1 MEAEE
6 SINLILREKLEH
18 PKTKKNRIKTQKIFA
33 LAVNGFM
40 NRLKSVS
47 RFVIFLLAVVFISQ
61 EKWEAQPM
69 PQFQM
74 KDQYGQ
80 SYSDSSVKGKPVVLM
95 GCFLRDL
102 ELCRKQGR
110 KLYWKMQNLLWKDS
124 SKVHFLLYLDFQE
137 TNKLVENYLEES
149 KTKQYESILLDRK
162 GHLTVGLT
170 KGESYLRIFNKS
182 GKLISSSYQE
192 EMDENLIQEIYGIL
206 KKEI

>member
-1 MEAEE
+1 M
-6 SINLILREKLEH
+6 NTLKTVYRLVLFLIV
-18 PKTKKNRIKTQKIFA
+18 F
-33 LAVNGFM
+33 GF
-40 NRLKSVS
+40 LSG
-47 RFVIFLLAVVFISQ
+47 
-61 EKWEAQPM
+61 EKWNAQAM

-137 TNKLVENYLEES
+137 TNKLVEDYLEES
-149 KTKQYESILLDRK
+149 KTKQFESILLDRK
-162 GHLTVGLT
+162 GHLSVGLT
-170 KGESYLRIFNKS
+170 KGESYIRIFNKS
-182 GKLISSSYQE
+182 GKLVSSSYQE
-192 EMDENLIQEIYGIL
+192 QMDEDLIREIYGIL

>member
-1 MEAEE
+1 
-6 SINLILREKLEH
+6 
-18 PKTKKNRIKTQKIFA
+18 
-33 LAVNGFM
+33 
-40 NRLKSVS
+40 
-47 RFVIFLLAVVFISQ
+47 
-61 EKWEAQPM
+61 M

-102 ELCRKQGR
+102 EICRKQGR

-124 SKVHFLLYLDFQE
+124 TKVHFLLYLDFQE
-137 TNKLVENYLEES
+137 TNKLVEDYLEES
-149 KTKQYESILLDRK
+149 KTKQFESILLDRK
-162 GHLTVGLT
+162 GHLAIGLT
-170 KGESYLRIFNKS
+170 KSVSYLRIYNKT

-192 EMDENLIQEIYGIL
+192 EMDEALIQEVYGIL

>member
-1 MEAEE
+1 M
-6 SINLILREKLEH
+6 SLILLVKLEQLEI
-18 PKTKKNRIKTQKIFA
+18 KKIRIRTKECFE
-33 LAVNGFM
+33 LAVNEFM
-40 NRLKSVS
+40 NTLKTVCRLV
-47 RFVIFLLAVVFISQ
+47 FVLLVFLLFSG
-61 EKWEAQPM
+61 EKWNAQSI
-69 PQFQM
+69 PQFHM

-137 TNKLVENYLEES
+137 TNKLVEDYVEES
-149 KTKQYESILLDRK
+149 KTKQFESILLDRK
-162 GHLTVGLT
+162 GHLSTGLI

-182 GKLISSSYQE
+182 GKMISSSYQE
-192 EMDENLIQEIYGIL
+192 EMDDALIQEVYGIL

>member
-1 MEAEE
+1 M
-6 SINLILREKLEH
+6 NTL
-18 PKTKKNRIKTQKIFA
+18 KT
-33 LAVNGFM
+33 V
-40 NRLKSVS
+40 V
-47 RFVIFLLAVVFISQ
+47 RFLIFLLAFVFISG
-61 EKWEAQPM
+61 EKWNAQSM

-102 ELCRKQGR
+102 EICRKQGR

-124 SKVHFLLYLDFQE
+124 SKVQFLLYLDFQE
-137 TNKLVENYLEES
+137 TNKLVEDYLEES

-162 GHLTVGLT
+162 GYLSVGLT

-192 EMDENLIQEIYGIL
+192 QMDEDLIQEIYGIL

>member
-1 MEAEE
+1 M
-6 SINLILREKLEH
+6 SLILLVKLEQLEI
-18 PKTKKNRIKTQKIFA
+18 KKIRIRTKECFE
-33 LAVNGFM
+33 LAVNEFM
-40 NRLKSVS
+40 NMLKTVCRLV
-47 RFVIFLLAVVFISQ
+47 FVLLVFLLFFG
-61 EKWEAQPM
+61 EKWNAQSI
-69 PQFQM
+69 PQFHM

-137 TNKLVENYLEES
+137 TNKLVEDYLEES
-149 KTKQYESILLDRK
+149 KTKQFESILLDRK
-162 GHLTVGLT
+162 GHLSAGLT

-182 GKLISSSYQE
+182 GKMISSSYQE
-192 EMDENLIQEIYGIL
+192 EMEEALIQEVYGIL